1 MSEETSLRF
10 PKNDGIWAQ
19 RCGPGRPDLT
29 SSPDLPTM
37 LDA

>member
-19 RCGPGRPDLT
+19 RCGPGRPDLV
-29 SSPDLPTM
+29 P
-37 LDA
+37 